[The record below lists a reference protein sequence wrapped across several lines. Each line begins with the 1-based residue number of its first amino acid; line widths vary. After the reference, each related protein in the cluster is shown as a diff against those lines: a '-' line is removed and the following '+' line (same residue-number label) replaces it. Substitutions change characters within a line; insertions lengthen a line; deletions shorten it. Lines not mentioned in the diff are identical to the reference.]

1 MRSSP
6 GGAMPNDAPTILF
19 RDDLLVCAGWRDV
32 FFEVWLG
39 QGGGRHFRTLRHHQ
53 LAFARNRPDP
63 RVAIVSVVQLPS
75 LSGIENEV
83 RTEAATRTKE
93 MKPHT
98 KAAAIVIE
106 TKGFAGSLIRGVITG
121 MTLAERSSAPT
132 KIFDTVSPAI
142 TWLATHL
149 DHAGGAATGRD
160 VQEAFDAALAQKGA
174 VGVLRA

>member
-1 MRSSP
+1 M
-6 GGAMPNDAPTILF
+6 ATDLPTILF
-19 RDDLLVCAGWRDV
+19 RDDLLVCAAWRDV

-53 LAFARNRPDP
+53 LTFARGRPDQ
-63 RVAIVSVVQLPS
+63 RVAIVSIVQLPS
-75 LSGIENEV
+75 LSTIEAEV
-83 RTEAATRTKE
+83 RHEAATRTKE

-121 MTLAERSSAPT
+121 LTLADRSIAPT
-132 KIFDTVSPAI
+132 KIFDTVPPAI
-142 TWLATHL
+142 TWLASHL
-149 DHAGGAATGRD
+149 DRAGGALTGRE
-160 VQEAFDAALAQKGA
+160 VQHAYDTALAQSGA